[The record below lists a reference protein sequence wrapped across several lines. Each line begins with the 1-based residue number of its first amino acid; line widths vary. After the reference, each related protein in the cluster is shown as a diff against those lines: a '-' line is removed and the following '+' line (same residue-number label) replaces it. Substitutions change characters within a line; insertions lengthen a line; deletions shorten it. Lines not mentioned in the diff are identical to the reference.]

1 MVYKKFGPYCLAG
14 EGDFPPEATPVS
26 APFAPLL
33 LLRPSDPLYSRC
45 LYPVSCLEEVGQE
58 SIEALTPCEP
68 GQNGPLAAFVQ
79 KHGAAVLNTAFPRC
93 WEYLEQFT
101 RRPAHGLRVTLVGLG
116 DVGGT
121 VLTGLKLLGKEL
133 REIRIYDPNEAA
145 CRRYEMELNQVLSP
159 DGAPLPKVTVAE
171 PQSLFD
177 CDLFLFTASRGVP
190 PLGTKGDVRMLQYEA
205 NRDMLRHY
213 AREARRVR
221 FPGLFCQIS
230 DPVDHLARFVFLE
243 SNRNDAGEMDFQGLA
258 PEQVQGFGL
267 GVMAARARYAA
278 PDTDTLRVY
287 GPHGAGLVVANA
299 PDEGYDQETSLALTR
314 ATREMNLQV
323 RALGYKPY
331 IAPGLS
337 SAAVSILRLVRSLPH
352 YGAVPLGGVYF
363 GCENTMTPF
372 GPKLLREPLAPPLL
386 ARLEQAWGELRGFAY
401 E

>member
-1 MVYKKFGPYCLAG
+1 MVYKKYGPYCLAG
-14 EGDFPPEATPVS
+14 EGDFPPEAVPVS
-26 APFAPLL
+26 APFSPLL
-33 LLRPSDPLYSRC
+33 LLHPSDPLFGRC

-58 SIEALTPCEP
+58 SVQALTPCTP
-68 GQNGPLAAFVQ
+68 IQDGPLAAYVRE
-79 KHGAAVLNTAFPRC
+79 HGAAVLNTAFPRC
-93 WEYLEQFT
+93 WTYLEQF
-101 RRPAHGLRVTLVGLG
+101 AHPKTCGLRVTLVGLG

-133 REIRIYDPNEAA
+133 QEIRIYDPNEAV

-159 DGAPLPKVTVAE
+159 DGAPLPKVVIAAPDT
-171 PQSLFD
+171 LFD

-190 PLGTKGDVRMLQYEA
+190 PLGTVGDVRMLQYEV

-213 AREARRVR
+213 AREARRVH
-221 FPGLFCQIS
+221 FSGLFCQIS

-243 SNRNDAGEMDFQGLA
+243 SNRNEAGEPDFQGLA

-267 GVMAARARYAA
+267 GVMAARAHYAA
-278 PDTDTLRVY
+278 PEAQQLRVY
-287 GPHGAGLVVANA
+287 GPHGAGLVAANA
-299 PDEGYDQETSLALTR
+299 PCEGYDPEASQVLTK

-337 SAAVSILRLVRSLPH
+337 SAAVSILRLLRGLPH

-363 GCENTMTPF
+363 GCQSRMTPF
-372 GPKLLREPLAPPLL
+372 GPELYRERLHPLLL
-386 ARLEQAWGELRGFAY
+386 ARLEQAWADLRGFAY